1 MAADLSKSRAQINE
15 IDRQIADLFDRRM
28 QISTEVARYKME
40 TGKPIFDPEREK
52 QEIAAIQERF
62 PQRDEEFRQSL
73 AVLFQTMMDL
83 GKEHQKREM
92 ARGESQLKTAYYGVP
107 GSFTHEAMEQFFG
120 SHTDAQSFLS
130 CKEIFQA
137 VAQDKVQY
145 GVVPIEN
152 STTGIIN
159 DVYDLLSSYG
169 LYIVREGV
177 VPITQNLL
185 GIPGATLSGIREV
198 YSHAQ
203 GFSQSEQ
210 FFSAHPDWNLIP
222 FFNTARSAQH
232 VAEQQDSSK
241 ACVAGL
247 KAAQIYGLSVLA
259 QGIQDSGQNVTRF
272 IVLSKVMETG
282 PEADKISLY
291 LRIAHRP
298 GTLYHA
304 LEVFSRHRLNLLKIE
319 SRPIQNQVWEYSFFI
334 DLEGNAEDPQVVEAL
349 REIRPLC
356 LEWKILGNY
365 IGQARK

>member
-1 MAADLSKSRAQINE
+1 MAADLQKSREKINQ
-15 IDRQIADLFDRRM
+15 IDREIADLFDERM
-28 QISTEVARYKME
+28 HISTEVARYKME

-52 QEIAAIQERF
+52 QVIAVIQERF
-62 PQRDEEFRQSL
+62 PQRDEEFRQAL
-73 AVLFQTMMDL
+73 AVLFQTIMDL

-92 ARGESQLKTAYYGVP
+92 AKREQVKVAYYGVP
-107 GSFTHEAMEQFFG
+107 GSFTHEAMELFFG
-120 SHTDAQSFLS
+120 SHTDAESFLS
-130 CKEIFQA
+130 CAEIFQA
-137 VAQDKVQY
+137 VAEGAVQY

-185 GIPGATLSGIREV
+185 GIPGAKLSDIQEV

-203 GFSQSEQ
+203 GFSQSER
-210 FFSAHPDWNLIP
+210 FFSEHPDWNLIP

-232 VAEQQDSSK
+232 VAQQKDPSK

-259 QGIQDSGQNVTRF
+259 QGIQDSDQNVTRF
-272 IVLSKVMETG
+272 IVLSKVMETS
-282 PEADKISLY
+282 PESDKISLY
-291 LRIAHRP
+291 LRIAHQP

-304 LEVFSRHRLNLLKIE
+304 LEVFSRHHLNLLKIE
-319 SRPIQNQVWEYSFFI
+319 SRPIQNQIWEYSFFI
-334 DLEGNAEDPQVVEAL
+334 DLAGNAEDPDVVEAL

-365 IGQARK
+365 IGQVRK